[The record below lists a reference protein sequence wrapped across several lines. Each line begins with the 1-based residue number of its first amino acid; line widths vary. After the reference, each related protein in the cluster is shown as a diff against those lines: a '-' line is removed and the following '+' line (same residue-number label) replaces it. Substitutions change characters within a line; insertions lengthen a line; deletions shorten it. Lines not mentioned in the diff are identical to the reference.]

1 MENFQLLGC
10 RVQSITRSPD
20 GIDGL
25 LREFIVMMLAHLLK
39 PGDGT
44 EQIPRLQKT
53 SVSLAV
59 CAMYIAY
66 FVEHG
71 PSLHLIERP
80 IAIP

>member
-25 LREFIVMMLAHLLK
+25 LREFIVMMLAHFLK

-44 EQIPRLQKT
+44 EQVPRLQKRQSLWP
-53 SVSLAV
+53 SVL
-59 CAMYIAY
+59 CI
-66 FVEHG
+66 
-71 PSLHLIERP
+71 LHTLLNTALRSI
-80 IAIP
+80 